1 MAHAD
6 GRVRMWNAIPS
17 SGALLCDFHAGHGQ
31 ARACCA
37 SRPTRATRMV
47 TADSAGRCR
56 LWDVAGLV
64 RRIHSQSAAAGE
76 DEPPFGR
83 SDVELLGYWQAHS
96 SGKCVNAARWLEVEG
111 IGVFFT
117 TAGDDCAVHLW
128 SRDGQHVGEFGPHRW
143 TLEDT
148 RTWANTELPPD
159 GDFPRA
165 VTDEDGTP
173 DPLTRSRTLPTTRT
187 IPATRTRRATSRR
200 GGRRGEGRGARRRRR
215 GNHAVPRPGKG
226 RQ

>member
-17 SGALLCDFHAGHGQ
+17 SGALLCDFHAGHGDGESVLCV
-31 ARACCA
+31 AADK
-37 SRPTRATRMV
+37 RATRMV

-64 RRIHSQSAAAGE
+64 RGIHSQCAAAGE

-96 SGKCVNAARWLEVEG
+96 SGACVNAARWLEVEG

-128 SRDGQHVGEFGPHRW
+128 SKDGQHVGEFGPHRW

-148 RTWANTELPPD
+148 RTWASTELPPD
-159 GDFPRA
+159 GDF
-165 VTDEDGTP
+165 
-173 DPLTRSRTLPTTRT
+173 SRTTDDD
-187 IPATRTRRATSRR
+187 
-200 GGRRGEGRGARRRRR
+200 GC
-215 GNHAVPRPGKG
+215 
-226 RQ
+226 